1 MFKHTPLTL
10 QKQHKKTMQ
19 DNRKPFAISNKFSW
33 EEYYGK
39 ESYDAYAL
47 IDNKN
52 YEGLEFYIKD
62 MICLLREGTLVPNV
76 VDDRLKEIESYLNV
90 GHGYDFAK
98 LIDDS
103 RNEFDQITNKHKNNI

>member
-1 MFKHTPLTL
+1 
-10 QKQHKKTMQ
+10 
-19 DNRKPFAISNKFSW
+19 
-33 EEYYGK
+33 
-39 ESYDAYAL
+39 
-47 IDNKN
+47 
-52 YEGLEFYIKD
+52 

>member
-1 MFKHTPLTL
+1 MQKH
-10 QKQHKKTMQ
+10 HDKTMQ
-19 DNRKPFAISNKFSW
+19 DNRKPFAFTNKFSW

-39 ESYDAYAL
+39 ESYDAYTM
-47 IDNKN
+47 IDIRN
-52 YEGLEFYIKD
+52 YDGVDFYIKD
-62 MICLLREGTLVPNV
+62 MLCLLEEGTLMPNV

-103 RNEFDQITNKHKNNI
+103 RKRFNEITQKTNI